1 MIRILHSSLLA
12 TALLTTLTV
21 AAVTSDPAWTAKPG
35 GTIAWVRSTS
45 AGNLIASTSEGLKGI
60 EAESG
65 AVLWTVARLA
75 NAPESGFK
83 ELEGSPFLAL
93 ASADGKD
100 PVVIVEPFSGAVLFS
115 AADAGIA
122 EVGRQWFLYDLG
134 VIVVA
139 GKKAGGERLMLCVDM
154 GTGQVRWSKDGEL
167 GRITGCASDG
177 KAGILVSSMFFC
189 YNLDAKTGGE
199 VWKKSAD
206 PAAEKMGA
214 LMGLLESGA
223 INLGQDDAEMQAHL
237 ITTDK
242 APGRVVMVVQRT
254 NRAESTDSK
263 GNKTTTITHAT
274 FITAF
279 NNADGSYPW
288 SEVQE
293 YNFQLGTVVPLDQGL
308 LVGAGNNRSVVLID
322 YATGKGLWGKKGK
335 GINTNSGSLNGAV
348 AVGDRILLTSGGSK
362 AVAMLHDAQG
372 EERWPKAVKL
382 KGGIRSVKF
391 IGDAIAIASAEEIDV
406 VDQATGASR
415 IGGAVKTGGDLSALD
430 GNNLYFFNGKDGLV
444 YRMAKEGGIAQALT
458 SVPLVFEG
466 KEAPARLELV
476 AEGVLLMSDQ
486 NLALF
491 DLQGAKVYQQ
501 HFPAPREGGLRK
513 ALLYASAVR
522 AAYYTAQ
529 FGYASAAFGA
539 AAQSIEVQDANSA
552 IGKELTSGVSDM
564 YGQAASA
571 GMDATKR
578 FMQQASSRF
587 KATQES
593 AGMQYILTQKGK
605 QEHSLEAVNKADG
618 KVVKSV
624 PLGEDK
630 QPVYTVDAITDVVYL
645 VKDGGISAFP
655 MR

>member
-1 MIRILHSSLLA
+1 MTRSLPAILFA
-12 TALLTTLTV
+12 AALLTFLPTASVAGDPVWTV
-21 AAVTSDPAWTAKPG
+21 QPG
-35 GTIAWVRSTS
+35 GNIVWLRSTS
-45 AGNLIASTSEGLKGI
+45 AGSLIASTSEGLKGI
-60 EAESG
+60 EPESG
-65 AVLWTVARLA
+65 KVLWTIARLA
-75 NAPESGFK
+75 NAPESSFK

-100 PVVIVEPFSGAVLFS
+100 PVVIVEPFTGAILFS

-122 EVGRQWFLYDLG
+122 EVGRQWFLYDQG

-139 GKKAGGERLMLCVDM
+139 GRKAGGERLMLCVDM
-154 GTGQVRWSKDGEL
+154 AAGKLRWSKDGEL

-177 KAGILVSSMFFC
+177 QKGILVSSLFFC
-189 YNLDAKTGGE
+189 YNLDAQTGNE

-206 PAAEKMGA
+206 PSAEKMGA

-223 INLGQDDAEMQAHL
+223 VNLGQDDADMQAQL

-242 APGRVVMVVQRT
+242 APGRVIMVVQRT
-254 NRAESTDSK
+254 DRTESTDSK
-263 GNKTTTITHAT
+263 GNKTTSVSHAT

-288 SEVQE
+288 SEVQQ
-293 YNFQLGTVVPLDQGL
+293 YNFQLGSVVPLDQGL

-322 YATGKGLWGKKGK
+322 YATGNGLWGKKGK
-335 GINTNSGSLNGAV
+335 GVNTNSGSLNGAV

-372 EERWPKAVKL
+372 TELWPKAVKL
-382 KGGIRSVKF
+382 KGEIRSVKF
-391 IGDAIAIASAEEIDV
+391 LGGAIAIASAEEIDV

-415 IGGAVKTGGDLSALD
+415 IGGAVKGGGALSAMD
-430 GNNLYFFNGKDGLV
+430 GKSFYYFNGKDGLV
-444 YRMAKEGGIAQALT
+444 YRMTADGGSAVAL
-458 SVPLVFEG
+458 SSEPLKFEG
-466 KEAPARLELV
+466 KEEPARLELI
-476 AEGVLLMSDQ
+476 AEGVLITSDQ

-491 DLQGAKVYQQ
+491 SMQGNKVYQQ

-552 IGKELTSGVSDM
+552 IGRELASGISTM
-564 YGQAASA
+564 YGQAANA

-578 FMQQASSRF
+578 FLQQASSRY

-593 AGMQYILTQKGK
+593 AGLQYTLTQKGK
-605 QEHSLEAVNKADG
+605 TEHSLEAVIKADG
-618 KVVKSV
+618 QVMKSV

-645 VKDGGISAFP
+645 VKDGGISAYP